1 MPHILTILQGNDIMW
16 KYWVIKLMI
25 PYLIYPNKQLVKSEL
40 ERLSSLEI
48 INEDIREIVNL
59 SKDYLAFY
67 YT

>member
-1 MPHILTILQGNDIMW
+1 
-16 KYWVIKLMI
+16 
-25 PYLIYPNKQLVKSEL
+25 LIYPNKQLVKSEL

-67 YT
+67 YTW